1 MLKNTLQ
8 KKIENFSIKK
18 QFNYESKSQAICNK
32 HFFLFKQKVK
42 S

>member
-8 KKIENFSIKK
+8 KKFKKVSIKK
-18 QFNYESKSQAICNK
+18 QFNYESKSQTICNK
-32 HFFLFKQKVK
+32 HFSLSKQKVK